1 VVSRT
6 VDSAGQFVTVGAQEV
21 IVMTSVVEIVV
32 RLAEVEVLEVVGE
45 FEVGVTLSHGTT
57 VM

>member
-1 VVSRT
+1 VSKT

-32 RLAEVEVLEVVGE
+32 RLAEVEVPEVVGN
-45 FEVGVTLSHGTT
+45 V
-57 VM
+57 